1 MNKRPSEP
9 GSDAPSKSRSEPR
22 SAPAA
27 APASAPPAEISLA
40 KAMRARSALLIGMT
54 ALVVLV
60 FGFGLWSVTTTI
72 SGAVIASGQI
82 EVAQNR
88 QAVQHPDGGV
98 VAEIHVAE
106 GDNVRQGDVLMRLDG
121 TGLLAELAVVEG
133 QLSEVAARRVR
144 LEAER
149 DGLEQIE
156 IPEEL
161 QALAAAS
168 PQAAEQFEGQ
178 IGLFEARL
186 ETLSRTLE
194 QLDRRKAQI
203 SAQIVG
209 TDAQMVA
216 LQKQQELILRELSD
230 QSDLFERGLTQATR
244 VLSLQ
249 REEARLAGMA
259 GELTSTRAQAEERLI
274 ETDLQRLGL
283 LAQRREEANNQLREI
298 GMTELQLVQ
307 RHRALSE
314 QVARLE
320 IRAPVSGTILGLQV
334 TSPQAVLRAADTVAQ
349 IVPQDRPLVIAA
361 QIPTVH
367 IADVA
372 VGQQVRLMFPSF
384 PMNTTP
390 ELNGQVILVS
400 ADALTDPNTNF
411 PYYRAEITLSA
422 EEVARLGETLLPGM
436 PVEAFLQTRPRTPLT
451 YLLQPFTD
459 YFTQAFRET

>member
-1 MNKRPSEP
+1 MTNTPP
-9 GSDAPSKSRSEPR
+9 Q
-22 SAPAA
+22 
-27 APASAPPAEISLA
+27 PPAELGLET
-40 KAMRARSALLIGMT
+40 AMRARSALLIGMT
-54 ALVVLV
+54 ALVALVLG
-60 FGFGLWSVTTTI
+60 FGFWSVMTTI

-98 VAEIHVAE
+98 VAEIRVSE
-106 GDNVRQGDVLMRLDG
+106 GDRVQQGDVLMRLDG
-121 TGLLAELAVVEG
+121 TGIISELAIVEG
-133 QLSEVAARRVR
+133 QLSEVAARRIR

-156 IPEEL
+156 LPD
-161 QALAAAS
+161 AMRTLAAAS
-168 PQAAEQFEGQ
+168 TDAAEQFEGQ
-178 IGLFEARL
+178 IRLFEARL

-209 TDAQMVA
+209 IDAQMRA
-216 LQKQQELILRELSD
+216 LEVQQELILRELAD
-230 QSDLFERGLTQATR
+230 QSSLLDRGLTQLTR

-249 REEARLAGMA
+249 REEARLAGLA
-259 GELTSTRAQAEERLI
+259 GELLSSRAQAEERMI

-283 LAQRREEANNQLREI
+283 LAQRREDANNQLRDI
-298 GMTELQLVQ
+298 GMTELQLIQ
-307 RHRALSE
+307 RRRALSE

-334 TSPQAVLRAADTVAQ
+334 TSAQAVLRPADAVAQ

-372 VGQQVRLMFPSF
+372 VGQTVRLMFPSF
-384 PMNTTP
+384 PSSTTP
-390 ELNGQVILVS
+390 ELNGQVVLVS
-400 ADALTDPNTNF
+400 ADALTDPVLNF

-436 PVEAFLQTRPRTPLT
+436 PVEAFLQTRDRTPLS
-451 YLLQPFTD
+451 YLLQPFTA
-459 YFTQAFRET
+459 YFTQAFRES